1 MRGGRR
7 AAVLPPALLALVFAS
22 VAQASTIDFGFY
34 PKDAQ
39 ECLYKAA
46 DDAHCDSG
54 TVETTNNCLCANGGN
69 FVTKTAECLGK
80 SDKKDLT
87 EVYLT
92 MKEACAES
100 NTPLA
105 VMEEQYLANAGTPE
119 KTLTSIVPTP
129 TQSSSQTKDATS
141 SATSTSGPGSG
152 NDKETED
159 AKPGD
164 KDNSKVGH
172 KEDETK
178 SGGSGMSTGAKA
190 GIIAGGVVGGLAA
203 LGALAFFIFR
213 YRRSRYSEESHP
225 MLPPENGHMS
235 LVPTAAETGALMA
248 VDTPKGDWPNDAKW
262 RPSNGADER
271 KSGFNWESPYDLAYP
286 GLLKPGQT
294 PSPPGRSAVFELQG
308 SNQQPVEAP
317 SEPLGAGDG
326 PLVIPVPRASAGS
339 NRYSG
344 SDWTEISAEGRTPT
358 RSRANSSR

>member
-1 MRGGRR
+1 MRGGWR

-46 DDAHCDSG
+46 DDANCDSG

-80 SDKKDLT
+80 SDEKDLT

-105 VMEEQYLANAGTPE
+105 VMEEQYLANAGTPG

-141 SATSTSGPGSG
+141 SATSTSEPGSG
-152 NDKETED
+152 KDDKEAED

-164 KDNSKVGH
+164 KDNSKDGH
-172 KEDETK
+172 KGDGTK

-294 PSPPGRSAVFELQG
+294 PSPPGRSGVFELQG

-317 SEPLGAGDG
+317 SEPLGT
-326 PLVIPVPRASAGS
+326 GS